1 MSDASLPRRSPRWPV
16 PAPRTSGGNSTSG
29 GGGGSHLKPP
39 APGFSCR
46 NETAV
51 GRTPQEDI
59 DDSPPPGRA
68 AQFRAPAARSSQA
81 KPSQS
86 AASCPRS
93 PPRSPG
99 HGQRLAAPLPGRS
112 RPASGGRGQEQAQQT
127 ERQRK
132 TGRDYCPKPPAAAA
146 SPTLPAPTSAHSPPR
161 PSPARAARPGR
172 RAPGVR
178 SRGPGRVGGPRAR
191 HVARAR
197 ALSVPLLG
205 SWAPQNPQLP
215 RSHRPQLAPPPRFS
229 AMQLQGS
236 LFPRLRIPTPPG
248 SQGGGGQ
255 VWWGGA
261 GGSGRRGGSA
271 R

>member
-112 RPASGGRGQEQAQQT
+112 RAASGGAGAGAGTADRETEKDRQGLLPETAGRRCLADPPCSHARAQ
-127 ERQRK
+127 
-132 TGRDYCPKPPAAAA
+132 PAASEPGSGGA
-146 SPTLPAPTSAHSPPR
+146 S
-161 PSPARAARPGR
+161 
-172 RAPGVR
+172 RAP
-178 SRGPGRVGGPRAR
+178 SARGAEPGTRAR
-191 HVARAR
+191 RRPAGSPRRARAR
-197 ALSVPLLG
+197 
-205 SWAPQNPQLP
+205 
-215 RSHRPQLAPPPRFS
+215 
-229 AMQLQGS
+229 
-236 LFPRLRIPTPPG
+236 FPFLC
-248 SQGGGGQ
+248 
-255 VWWGGA
+255 
-261 GGSGRRGGSA
+261 
-271 R
+271 